1 MLLPPS
7 LAELKAF
14 PNALV
19 ELFFLLWQ
27 GAYPKIYDRN
37 IPARQWLADY
47 IETYIQR
54 DMPQVINVG
63 DLQVFAGFL
72 KLFTSYKAAM
82 TLISVSTGC
91 ALAMMPNDWSG
102 ASLNVGLQWCRGIR
116 AARVGAVVVCGLNQ
130 ENLFGSD

>member
-1 MLLPPS
+1 
-7 LAELKAF
+7 
-14 PNALV
+14 
-19 ELFFLLWQ
+19 
-27 GAYPKIYDRN
+27 
-37 IPARQWLADY
+37 
-47 IETYIQR
+47 
-54 DMPQVINVG
+54 MPQVINVG

-82 TLISVSTGC
+82 TLISVSTGS

-102 ASLNVGLQWCRGIR
+102 ASLNVGLQRCRGIR